1 MFTVLLFFHLL
12 AVAMLFAAM
21 GIELAGYIALHR
33 AQTVAQARA
42 ALSSGPLIG
51 PIMGFGVVLLVAM
64 GVAMT
69 YAGGF
74 GWQAWVTVA
83 FIATIVLA
91 INGPLTNGKRG
102 EALYRL
108 AQNATDGPITPEL
121 EAARSDRVLSY
132 SVFMTACELIA
143 ALYIMSNKPGL
154 AGSLLAVAIA
164 AMVALVPMAL
174 VTRKKAPLRSNI
186 SA

>member
-1 MFTVLLFFHLL
+1 
-12 AVAMLFAAM
+12 MLFAAV
-21 GIELAGYIALHR
+21 GIELAVYVALHR

-42 ALSSGPLIG
+42 ALSNGPLIG
-51 PIMGFGVVLLVAM
+51 PIMGFGVLLLVAM
-64 GVAMT
+64 GVAMV

-74 GWQAWVTVA
+74 GWQAW
-83 FIATIVLA
+83 TIVVFIVTIFLA

-108 AQNATDGPITPEL
+108 AQNAPDGPITPQL
-121 EAARSDRVLSY
+121 ETARADRVLNY
-132 SVFMTACELIA
+132 SVFMTTCELIA

-154 AGSLLAVAIA
+154 AGSLLSVAIGA
-164 AMVALVPMAL
+164 VFALVPMAL
-174 VTRKKAPLRSNI
+174 VTRTKAGPRSNV